1 MITCLTKLILFI
13 ISIWEVCRAWLVSG
27 CWRVCLISVGGRLLF
42 TAVVKW
48 KQIYVCWQ
56 SQQWLQTMGSLHV
69 CIPTGDR
76 NACTVS
82 SSFLLVL
89 GHFLTVFLL
98 KRSALALLPVC
109 VRGVWE
115 HALTAPTQL
124 CVCIAHLSP
133 WSSWVS
139 LSPFWMLQSAREGA
153 YCFVCWAIF
162 KEQTFWELKE
172 CLKLAVSPAACCMPW
187 VSPPGL
193 AGCPAAVRQ
202 TDRQTDQGTKGS
214 TAFDFPCS
222 ALWSHASCGLKSI
235 ELRMENRVSLF
246 YL

>member
-13 ISIWEVCRAWLVSG
+13 ISTWEVCRAWLAGG
-27 CWRVCLISVGGRLLF
+27 CWRVCFISVGGRLLF

-89 GHFLTVFLL
+89 SHFLMVFLL

-109 VRGVWE
+109 VRGAWE

-133 WSSWVS
+133 CSSCLPFECCKVLGRVLTALFAEPYLKNK
-139 LSPFWMLQSAREGA
+139 LSESSRS
-153 YCFVCWAIF
+153 V
-162 KEQTFWELKE
+162 
-172 CLKLAVSPAACCMPW
+172 
-187 VSPPGL
+187 
-193 AGCPAAVRQ
+193 
-202 TDRQTDQGTKGS
+202 
-214 TAFDFPCS
+214 
-222 ALWSHASCGLKSI
+222 
-235 ELRMENRVSLF
+235 
-246 YL
+246 

>member
-1 MITCLTKLILFI
+1 MLSTEIQNSGKYLDFFLAEGGIRFISHLTEQPLLLLSFSIQINTICMYVNVKMITCLTKLILFI
-13 ISIWEVCRAWLVSG
+13 ISIWEVCRAWLASG

-69 CIPTGDR
+69 CIPTSDR

-115 HALTAPTQL
+115 RSLTAPTQL

-139 LSPFWMLQSAREGA
+139 LLNVAKCSGG
-153 YCFVCWAIF
+153 
-162 KEQTFWELKE
+162 
-172 CLKLAVSPAACCMPW
+172 CLLLC
-187 VSPPGL
+187 L
-193 AGCPAAVRQ
+193 
-202 TDRQTDQGTKGS
+202 
-214 TAFDFPCS
+214 
-222 ALWSHASCGLKSI
+222 LSHI
-235 ELRMENRVSLF
+235 
-246 YL
+246 